1 MKEQKTSHHQGFSDL
16 AFRITV
22 QLTVL
27 LPAIGFVAAIAAVM
41 PKFRNYDV
49 RTNEFAVQQ
58 AKIRQNQEKI

>member
-1 MKEQKTSHHQGFSDL
+1 
-16 AFRITV
+16 
-22 QLTVL
+22 
-27 LPAIGFVAAIAAVM
+27 VAAIAAVM